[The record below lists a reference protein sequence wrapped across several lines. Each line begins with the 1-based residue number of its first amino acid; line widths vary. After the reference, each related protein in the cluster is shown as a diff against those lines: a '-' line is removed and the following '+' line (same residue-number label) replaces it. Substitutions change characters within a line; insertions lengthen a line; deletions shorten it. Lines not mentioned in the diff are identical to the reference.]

1 MRHDHVHLC
10 VLLALFLVSW
20 TQGGD
25 GATHHPAVMGGNDQY
40 WQRHSQTA
48 DPVVVFDDDEQVT
61 ANRQPAPAGAAS
73 NGTVVVK
80 THTEYSAVARNSSSD
95 SFAVLVHLK
104 APGMTDAGSAGDAQP
119 RAPLDLVTVL
129 DVSGSMH
136 GQKLALLKQAM
147 RFVIDNL
154 GPDDRLSVVSFSS
167 GARRVTRLVRMTDAG
182 KALAVS
188 AVDSLKA
195 GGGTNIA
202 AGLRTAAR
210 VLDERRHRNAVS
222 SVVLLS
228 DGQDT
233 FTAVRRGGS
242 DYEALVPPSFLR
254 AGSEWSAPI
263 HTFGFGKDHDAAAMH
278 VIAEAT
284 GGTFSFIEKEAVI
297 QDAFA
302 QCIGGLLSVVVQE
315 ARIAVTS
322 VHPGVRVVSVRSG
335 RYESRVHEDGRE
347 ATVQVGEL
355 YADEER
361 RFLLF
366 LAVPKAAKDSESDTV
381 LVNVVCSYRDAAT
394 GGNVSV
400 TAEKAVVARPED
412 AGEAE
417 RSAEVERERV
427 RVEAA
432 EDIAA
437 ARAAAEQGAHEEA
450 VKILENRE
458 RLVAQSGDGD
468 AVIVGL
474 AGELREMRERVSS
487 RARYEG
493 SGRAYVLAGMSA
505 HAQQRANSRQQQ
517 ESFEAFGEAA
527 ADDEATL
534 SYATPAMRAMLRRSR
549 GASVEQKVRESG
561 DEVAQS
567 YYGVPT

>member
-1 MRHDHVHLC
+1 
-10 VLLALFLVSW
+10 
-20 TQGGD
+20 
-25 GATHHPAVMGGNDQY
+25 MGGSDQY
-40 WQRHSQTA
+40 WQRHSQTVA

-182 KALAVS
+182 KALAMS

-202 AGLRTAAR
+202 QGLRTAAR

-233 FTAVRRGGS
+233 YTTVRRWGS
-242 DYEALVPPSFLR
+242 EAAGSNYEALVPPSFLR
-254 AGSEWSAPI
+254 AGGEWSAPI

-284 GGTFSFIEKEAVI
+284 GGTFSFIENEAVI

-361 RFLLF
+361 RFLLS
-366 LAVPKAAKDSESDTV
+366 LAVPRAAEDSDSETV

-400 TAEKAVVARPED
+400 TGEKAVVARPED

-427 RVEAA
+427 RVQAA

-437 ARAAAEQGAHEEA
+437 ARAEAEQGAHEEA

-458 RLVAQSGDGD
+458 RLVAQSMDGG
-468 AVIVGL
+468 AVNVAL
-474 AGELREMRERVSS
+474 AAELREMLERVSS
-487 RARYEG
+487 RERYEG

-505 HAQQRANSRQQQ
+505 HAQQRANSRHK
-517 ESFEAFGEAA
+517 AFGEAA
-527 ADDEATL
+527 PDEVTL
-534 SYATPAMRAMLRRSR
+534 SYATPAMRAMVRRSR
-549 GASVEQKVRESG
+549 GASVEQKLRESG
-561 DEVAQS
+561 DEVSQS
-567 YYGVPT
+567 YYGVPP